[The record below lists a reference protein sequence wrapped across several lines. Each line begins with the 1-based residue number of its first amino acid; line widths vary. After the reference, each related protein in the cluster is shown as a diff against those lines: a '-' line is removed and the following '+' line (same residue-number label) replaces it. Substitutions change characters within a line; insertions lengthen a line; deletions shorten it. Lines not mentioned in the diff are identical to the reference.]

1 LEKANLALAR
11 RILMT
16 KKRFDE
22 MNAAEF
28 DSLIDGY
35 IERTATGYGEMPAE
49 LFLDLLVE
57 WMEARVDETVNLS
70 IDVGEADDLVITPD
84 RELSD
89 IVIKGNEILVG
100 KRRFVLKLTER
111 A

>member
-1 LEKANLALAR
+1 MA
-11 RILMT
+11 

-22 MNAAEF
+22 MSEAEF
-28 DSLIDGY
+28 GRLVDGY

-49 LFLDLLVE
+49 FFLDLLVE
-57 WMEARVDETVNLS
+57 RMATKAEETVNLS
-70 IDVGEADDLVITPD
+70 IDVSEDDDLVITPD

-89 IVIKGNEILVG
+89 IVIRGNEILVG
-100 KRRFVLKLTER
+100 KRRFVLKLVER